1 MSIALVIHGGAG
13 VIPRDRLSA
22 EGEARRRAVLRDA
35 LAAGEAL
42 LEGGAPALDA
52 VVAAVR
58 VLEEAPEFNAGRGGV
73 LNTEGTVQ
81 HDASIMCG
89 ATRQAG
95 GVAGVTG
102 VRSPILAARAVMER
116 SAHVLLVGQGA
127 LSFARDQGLELM
139 DPAWFVTPGRARQ
152 LERAL
157 ERRKVVRDHDLF
169 EEEDDR
175 ADAARGLQSDPSA
188 SLGDDGSQGTVGA
201 VALDLQGHLAAA
213 TSTGGMTGKLPGR
226 VGDSALIGAGTW
238 AADATCAVSATGH
251 GEAFIRHHVA
261 SRVADLMELAGLD
274 LEQATQRVIREL
286 PHESGGLIAVDR
298 SGAIAM
304 PMNCGGMYR
313 AWRTRDGDRGTA
325 IW

>member
-13 VIPRDRLSA
+13 VIPRGRLSA

-73 LNTEGTVQ
+73 LNTEGMVQ
-81 HDASIMCG
+81 HDASIMCA

-152 LERAL
+152 LERVRAGASGCERVLAGASGWHLLELGEVLDAAIMRAL
-157 ERRKVVRDHDLF
+157 GVDQHFVVQSWTQSEPVAAAKVLTNRTAIRTAIREAAVYDTAIWPLKSFAD
-169 EEEDDR
+169 EED
-175 ADAARGLQSDPSA
+175 AAL
-188 SLGDDGSQGTVGA
+188 
-201 VALDLQGHLAAA
+201 
-213 TSTGGMTGKLPGR
+213 
-226 VGDSALIGAGTW
+226 
-238 AADATCAVSATGH
+238 
-251 GEAFIRHHVA
+251 VA
-261 SRVADLMELAGLD
+261 SGLAGLD
-274 LEQATQRVIREL
+274 ASLTLHSLGVMNIVDEL
-286 PHESGGLIAVDR
+286 RSAGVPPASPPGDPANGQGGGVR
-298 SGAIAM
+298 
-304 PMNCGGMYR
+304 
-313 AWRTRDGDRGTA
+313 
-325 IW
+325 